1 MSSLKLALVVL
12 CALSLPSGHRCV
24 LGPEGE
30 NGPHE
35 PRGPPGC
42 YPPSVYNP
50 VNTITVN
57 ACCNRTEE
65 DDGIKQEL
73 DDIKDLL
80 NTLISALENGDY
92 CPGQLSY
99 PKDCYEVQENG
110 DTSSGVYTIQPDDA
124 DPFQVYCDMDTDGG
138 GWTVF
143 QRREDGSEDF
153 FRSWNDYKDGFGSLE
168 GEHWLGNEKL
178 YSLTNQRRYGLRV
191 DLGDFEDATRFAKY
205 DSFVIADSID
215 KYRLQLGAYSGNAG
229 DAMTICDNEQFSTR
243 DMDND
248 IWVNS
253 CALSYKGG
261 WWYEKCHFA
270 NLNGAYLEGDHS
282 SYADGVNWQQWRG
295 YHYSLKF
302 SEMKLRPI

>member
-80 NTLISALENGDY
+80 NSLISALENGDY

-110 DTSSGVYTIQPDDA
+110 DNSSGVYTIQPDDA

-153 FRSWNDYKDGFGSLE
+153 FRTWNDYRDGFGSLE

-248 IWVNS
+248 IWANS
-253 CALSYKGG
+253 CALSSKGG
-261 WWYEKCHFA
+261 WWYEKCHYA
-270 NLNGAYLEGDHS
+270 NLNGAYLEGEHS
-282 SYADGVNWQQWRG
+282 SYADGVNWYQWRG
-295 YHYSLKF
+295 YRYSLKF